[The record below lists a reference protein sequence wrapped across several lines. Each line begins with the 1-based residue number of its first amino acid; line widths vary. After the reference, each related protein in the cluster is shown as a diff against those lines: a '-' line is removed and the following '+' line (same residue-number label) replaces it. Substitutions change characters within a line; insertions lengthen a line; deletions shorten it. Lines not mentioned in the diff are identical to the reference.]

1 MHRTLVLP
9 ALAFVGLALSTPH
22 VPGQKTVKSEELAR
36 LTVFVPADAKIT
48 IDGEKTSSVGQVRR
62 YVSPPLVVGKG
73 YTYTV
78 KATWKDNGKDVIRE
92 REARV
97 RAGQETVLDFRKGEQ
112 NKDVVR
118 MTGVGTAPADVTSL
132 AQDDQEKGKEIDKE
146 DIVGDVVY
154 WPTPQNVVDKMLEM
168 AEVKKG
174 DLVYDLGCGDGRI
187 VVTAAKKYGAK
198 GVGVDINPKRI
209 KESNDN
215 VKKTKVEELV
225 TIKQA
230 DIFKDKIGLS
240 DATVVTL
247 YLLPELNVRLM
258 PQLEKLKPGTRIV
271 SHDFDMRGAKPK
283 KKVELKAKNHRG
295 EEGTHTIYLWIVP
308 WEKE

>member
-9 ALAFVGLALSTPH
+9 ALAFVGLALSTPP
-22 VPGQKTVKSEELAR
+22 VPGQKIVKSEEPAR

-78 KATWKDNGKDVIRE
+78 KATWKDNGKEMIRE

-97 RAGQETVLDFRKGEQ
+97 RAGQETVLDLRKDEKRMSLHFQAFGF
-112 NKDVVR
+112 KDF
-118 MTGVGTAPADVTSL
+118 D
-132 AQDDQEKGKEIDKE
+132 QDDQEKGKEIDKE

-215 VKKTKVEELV
+215 VKKNKVEELV
-225 TIKQA
+225 TVKQA